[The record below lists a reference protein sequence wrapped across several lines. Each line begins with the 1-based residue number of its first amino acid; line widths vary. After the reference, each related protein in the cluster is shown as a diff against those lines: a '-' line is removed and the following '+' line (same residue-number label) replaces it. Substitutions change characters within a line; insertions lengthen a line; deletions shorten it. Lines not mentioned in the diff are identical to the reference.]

1 MSDAHSIEAIKKHNK
16 VYVAIFVALLVGTV
30 ITVWLNYFHF
40 DSFALTVS
48 IALFVATIKA
58 ALVAG
63 FFMHLISEKKAIY
76 AMLAATF
83 FFFASMMY
91 LMVWA
96 RDQVPKGSEY
106 TGDRHV
112 PHPAANGGAY

>member
-1 MSDAHSIEAIKKHNK
+1 MSDAHSHADIKKH
-16 VYVAIFVALLVGTV
+16 VRIYLAVFVALLVGTI

-40 DSFALTVS
+40 DSVVLTVS

-76 AMLAATF
+76 AMMAATV
-83 FFFASMMY
+83 FFFAAMMY
-91 LMVWA
+91 LTVWA
-96 RDQVPKGSEY
+96 REQVPKGSQY
-106 TGDRHV
+106 TGDKHV
-112 PHPAANGGAY
+112 PYPAANGGAY